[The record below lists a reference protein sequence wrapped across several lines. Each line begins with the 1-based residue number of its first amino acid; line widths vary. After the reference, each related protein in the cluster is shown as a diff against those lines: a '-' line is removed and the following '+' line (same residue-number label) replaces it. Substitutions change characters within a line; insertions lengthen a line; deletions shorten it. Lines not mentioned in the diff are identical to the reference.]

1 MSLNVI
7 KRGPQIWIL
16 FVILG
21 LLISPLFEVVAYI
34 WEILNLHE
42 CRASSRR
49 NLQQNLAN
57 SFSPEK
63 ISIHI
68 SVMRTVNVNYLHL
81 LVSYDI

>member
-1 MSLNVI
+1 MSFTVT

-42 CRASSRR
+42 RRASSRHIITEI
-49 NLQQNLAN
+49 LLYIFLI
-57 SFSPEK
+57 SEK
-63 ISIHI
+63 T
-68 SVMRTVNVNYLHL
+68 TVVQINILETFL
-81 LVSYDI
+81 FKQD